1 MKTHSKEVS
10 GLSVRFGGSRDSPS
24 GNAWNDHNGP
34 AWRVRLDAS
43 CQLLPMPFVRRR
55 DAEMA
60 MQSIENFTDWTVS
73 REEIRELFKDK
84 SKRDQLR
91 ELMVQNL
98 GW

>member
-1 MKTHSKEVS
+1 
-10 GLSVRFGGSRDSPS
+10 
-24 GNAWNDHNGP
+24 
-34 AWRVRLDAS
+34 
-43 CQLLPMPFVRRR
+43 MPFVRRR